1 MNTEKQIINILLD
14 DILDFHQQLTDR
26 YRMESGIHDMNLLQ
40 SAVNSPFQSFAG
52 QDLYPTIFD
61 KASRLCYGLTKNH
74 PFNDGNKRTAIHSML
89 VYLYINDILL
99 DYESI
104 ELENIIIDIAS
115 SKMSCEELTQWL
127 QDHVKKSKLK
137 LDKKNSPSLCY
148 QHNKRLLTIPVF
160 N

>member
-14 DILDFHQQLTDR
+14 DVIGFHQQLTNK

-40 SAVNSPFQSFAG
+40 SAINAPFQSFAG
-52 QDLYPTIFD
+52 QDLYPTVFD

-89 VYLYINDILL
+89 IYLGLNDIFL
-99 DYESI
+99 DYKSI

-115 SKMSCEELTQWL
+115 AKCL
-127 QDHVKKSKLK
+127 VKNLHTG
-137 LDKKNSPSLCY
+137 Y
-148 QHNKRLLTIPVF
+148 RVM
-160 N
+160 

>member
-14 DILDFHQQLTDR
+14 DVIGFHQQLTNK

-40 SAVNSPFQSFAG
+40 SAINAPFQSFAG
-52 QDLYPTIFD
+52 QDLYPTVFD

-89 VYLYINDILL
+89 IYLGLNDIFL
-99 DYESI
+99 DYKSI

-115 SKMSCEELTQWL
+115 SKISCEELTHWL
-127 QDHVKKSKLK
+127 QSHVKE
-137 LDKKNSPSLCY
+137 
-148 QHNKRLLTIPVF
+148 F
-160 N
+160 

>member
-14 DILDFHQQLTDR
+14 DVIDFHQQLTNK

-40 SAVNSPFQSFAG
+40 SAINAPFQSFAG
-52 QDLYPTIFD
+52 QDLYPTVFD

-89 VYLYINDILL
+89 VYLYINNILL

-115 SKMSCEELTQWL
+115 SKMSCEELTQWI
-127 QDHVKKSKLK
+127 QSHVKI
-137 LDKKNSPSLCY
+137 D
-148 QHNKRLLTIPVF
+148 
-160 N
+160 